1 MHVQEEAHLHQ
12 RSTCNKS
19 QSRSR
24 LDYNDVLFIS
34 IILTSQKQHKGSS
47 DIHSAVAAR
56 PPSQLMIVMSNEQMR
71 EQQLKHV
78 VCFKGH

>member
-47 DIHSAVAAR
+47 DIHSAERCSSSKSTYDCDV
-56 PPSQLMIVMSNEQMR
+56 
-71 EQQLKHV
+71 K
-78 VCFKGH
+78 